1 MDSKEKRKLTSLKNI
16 EFFEKSIRKLNLNQE
31 LTEDEKEYLLTSA
44 IILTKEYELNNAYS
58 GYLEL
63 AYYIILKYS
72 INYNDYKPLYDFSIN
87 FGYYPISNT
96 INKLLSYNS
105 SLNLSNSPI

>member
-16 EFFEKSIRKLNLNQE
+16 EFFQKSIRKLNLNQE

-44 IILTKEYELNNAYS
+44 IILTKEYELNNMYS

-87 FGYYPISNT
+87 FGYYPISNI
-96 INKLLSYNS
+96 INKLEL
-105 SLNLSNSPI
+105 IIITI